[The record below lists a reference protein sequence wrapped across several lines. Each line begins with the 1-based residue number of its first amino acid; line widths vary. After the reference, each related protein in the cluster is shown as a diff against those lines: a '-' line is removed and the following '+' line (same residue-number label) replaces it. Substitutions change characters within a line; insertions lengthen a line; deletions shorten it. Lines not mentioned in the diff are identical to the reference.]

1 MIIVRHNG
9 RVFFEYVTPNRLIHF
24 TPGYKPKETDLEKRR
39 LEYCDDTSFD
49 DEKFKAFL
57 RDNTFEQVHD
67 REYVINELAK
77 DPHTCVMKETGD
89 GRGQSILNCMGFGKR
104 LSREDIEKLNNSE
117 LIDLWTNHLFYV

>member
-1 MIIVRHNG
+1 MVSQSVNSQLGNLPAKLFSFNRIESSDG
-9 RVFFEYVTPNRLIHF
+9 RFSTAKSPM
-24 TPGYKPKETDLEKRR
+24 
-39 LEYCDDTSFD
+39 
-49 DEKFKAFL
+49 
-57 RDNTFEQVHD
+57 
-67 REYVINELAK
+67 YVINELAK